1 MKTNS
6 LRSSLHL
13 SPLGGKLWTRLQ
25 GDERQHGKNEVSN
38 SKRILGEKQQDK
50 REAARPTT
58 TRQGDERQERQDE
71 QKRDRATSD
80 KSDAENKC
88 LGEALWRFAGYDS
101 READARRLGHRHIF
115 EGNVQ
120 IPAGK
125 GTF

>member
-50 REAARPTT
+50 KFVKAAYHMFTPNPTLCSSLFFMGLPFGVVPYPLFT
-58 TRQGDERQERQDE
+58 LQAHVIGQVLDGKLT
-71 QKRDRATSD
+71 
-80 KSDAENKC
+80 
-88 LGEALWRFAGYDS
+88 LDS
-101 READARRLGHRHIF
+101 EHLQSWVDNHI
-115 EGNVQ
+115 EK
-120 IPAGK
+120 IRGK
-125 GTF
+125 KITN